1 MLTTR
6 IEGQAKE
13 LKIQLASAVDQYNTS
28 QEELRNCQL
37 LVTKLKSAAE
47 ERLSHFIQTT
57 DSYKDKINELQ
68 IQVQQSSASRKQL
81 ADSRD
86 EQNTQLQRV
95 IESLQDRVQDVYEAK
110 ETELERQ
117 RLHLTQEHDES
128 ISKLR
133 AANER

>member
-1 MLTTR
+1 MLTSR

-13 LKIQLASAVDQYNTS
+13 LNIQLASAVDRDNTS

-37 LVTKLKSAAE
+37 LVKKLESAAE
-47 ERLSHFIQTT
+47 ERLSHFVQTT
-57 DSYKDKINELQ
+57 ESYVDKVNELQ

-81 ADSRD
+81 ADSHD

-133 AANER
+133 AAHER